1 MSGMIGK
8 KLGMTN
14 IFDDKGNIVPVT
26 LIEAVPNIV
35 TQIKTV
41 EKDGYEAVQLAVG
54 NKKEKRTPKPIQG
67 HAKKAKYQETFP
79 RIFREFS
86 GFDIASLQL
95 GSEVSMDIFTE
106 GDLITVSGKS
116 KGKGFQG
123 AMKRHNFSGVGETSH
138 GQSDRQRSPGSVGAS
153 SYPSRVFKGT
163 RMAGRLGNDRVTIKN
178 IRVIRLDKQSNVLF
192 VKGSVPGATN
202 SYVEIVKD

>member
-41 EKDGYEAVQLAVG
+41 EKDGYEAVQLAIG

-86 GFDIASLQL
+86 GFDLTSLQL

-163 RMAGRLGNDRVTIKN
+163 RMAGRMGNDRVTIKN

>member
-26 LIEAVPNIV
+26 LIEMLPNIV

-41 EKDGYEAVQLAVG
+41 EKDGYEAVQLG
-54 NKKEKRTPKPIQG
+54 IGKKTAKLTTKAIQG
-67 HAKKAKYQETFP
+67 HVKKVNMQETFP

-86 GFDIASLQL
+86 GFDVSGLQL
-95 GSEVSMDIFTE
+95 GAEVSMDIFSE
-106 GDLITVSGKS
+106 GELITISGKS

-138 GQSDRQRSPGSVGAS
+138 GQSDRQRSPGSVGGS

-163 RMAGRLGNDRVTIKN
+163 RMSGRMGNDRVTIKN
-178 IRVIRLDKQSNVLF
+178 IRVVRLDKQSNVLF
-192 VKGSVPGATN
+192 VKGSVPGSTN

>member
-8 KLGMTN
+8 KLGMSN
-14 IFDDKGNIVPVT
+14 IFDDKGNIIPVT
-26 LIEAVPNIV
+26 LVEMVPNVV

-41 EKDGYEAVQLAVG
+41 EKDGYEAVQLAIG
-54 NKKEKRTPKPIQG
+54 NRPVKRTPKAIQG
-67 HAKKAKYQETFP
+67 HVKKANMQEKFP
-79 RIFREFS
+79 RVFREFT
-86 GFDIASLQL
+86 GFDLATLQL

-106 GDLITVSGKS
+106 GDIIQVSGKS

-123 AMKRHNFSGVGETSH
+123 AMKRHNFNGVGETSH
-138 GQSDRQRSPGSVGAS
+138 GQSDRPRSPGSVGAS

-163 RMAGRLGNDRVTIKN
+163 RMAGRMGNDRVTVKN
-178 IRVIRLDKQSNVLF
+178 LKVVRMDKQTNVLF
-192 VKGSVPGATN
+192 IRGSVPGSTN